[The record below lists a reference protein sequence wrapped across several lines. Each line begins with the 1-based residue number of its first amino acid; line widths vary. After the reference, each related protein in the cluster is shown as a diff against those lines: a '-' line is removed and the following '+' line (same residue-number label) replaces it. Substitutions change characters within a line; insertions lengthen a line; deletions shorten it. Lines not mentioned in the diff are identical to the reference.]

1 MTTLVRVSVSE
12 LKARLSEHIRRV
24 KGGEEVLVTERGR
37 VVAVLSPVPPPHSE
51 HADLDALVDAGL
63 VRPAKRL
70 PDEGFW
76 GLPRGGDP
84 DGAVLEALLEE
95 RREGR

>member
-1 MTTLVRVSVSE
+1 MVRISVSE
-12 LKARLSEHIRRV
+12 LKARLSEHIRLV

-37 VVAVLSPVPPPHSE
+37 VVAVLSPIAPSRME
-51 HADLDALVDAGL
+51 QEELAALVEAGL

-70 PDEGFW
+70 PDDGFW
-76 GLPRGGDP
+76 GSPRGADP
-84 DGAVLEALLEE
+84 DGAVLDALLEE

>member
-1 MTTLVRVSVSE
+1 MVKVSISE

-37 VVAVLSPVPPPHSE
+37 VVAVLAPVPASRSGQ
-51 HADLDALVDAGL
+51 ADLDALVEAGL
-63 VRPAKRL
+63 VRPAKRRPAEDL
-70 PDEGFW
+70 W
-76 GLPRGGDP
+76 RLSRGSDP
-84 DGAVLEALLEE
+84 NRVVLDALIRE

>member
-1 MTTLVRVSVSE
+1 MTRLIRVSVSE

-37 VVAVLSPVPPPHSE
+37 AVAVLAPIPPSHSE
-51 HADLDALVDAGL
+51 QADLDALVETGL

-70 PDEGFW
+70 PDEDFW
-76 GLPRGGDP
+76 RLQRGSDP
-84 DGAVLEALLEE
+84 NRVVLDALLTE

>member
-1 MTTLVRVSVSE
+1 MVRVSVSE

-37 VVAVLSPVPPPHSE
+37 AVAVLAPIPPSRSE
-51 HADLDALVDAGL
+51 QADLDTLVETGL

-70 PDEGFW
+70 PGEDFW
-76 GLPRGGDP
+76 RLRRGSDP
-84 DGAVLEALLEE
+84 NRVVLDALITE

>member
-1 MTTLVRVSVSE
+1 MVRVSVSE

-37 VVAVLSPVPPPHSE
+37 AVAVLSPVPPSQSE
-51 HADLDALVDAGL
+51 QADLDALVESGL
-63 VRPAKRL
+63 VRPAKRR
-70 PDEGFW
+70 PDEGFL
-76 GLPRGGDP
+76 GLPRGSDP
-84 DGAVLEALLEE
+84 DRVVLSALLQE

>member
-1 MTTLVRVSVSE
+1 MVKVSVSE

-37 VVAVLSPVPPPHSE
+37 AVAVLSPIPPSRSE
-51 HADLDALVDAGL
+51 EADLDALVEAGL
-63 VRPAKRL
+63 VRPAKRP
-70 PDEGFW
+70 PDDGFW

-84 DGAVLEALLEE
+84 DGAVLDALLEE

>member
-1 MTTLVRVSVSE
+1 MVKVSVSE

-37 VVAVLSPVPPPHSE
+37 VVAVLAPLPPPRSTE
-51 HADLDALVDAGL
+51 DELDILVEAGS
-63 VRPAKRL
+63 VRPAKREV
-70 PDEGFW
+70 DGSFW
-76 GLPRGGDP
+76 DLPRGGDP
-84 DGAVLEALLEE
+84 DGSVLAALVEE

>member
-1 MTTLVRVSVSE
+1 VVRVSVSE

-24 KGGEEVLVTERGR
+24 KGGEEVLV
-37 VVAVLSPVPPPHSE
+37 SE
-51 HADLDALVDAGL
+51 QADLDALVETGL

-70 PDEGFW
+70 PDEDFW
-76 GLPRGGDP
+76 RLQRGRDP
-84 DGAVLEALLEE
+84 NRVVLDALLAE

>member
-1 MTTLVRVSVSE
+1 MVKVSVSE

-24 KGGEEVLVTERGR
+24 KGGEQVLVTERGR
-37 VVAVLSPVPPPHSE
+37 AVAVLAPVPRVESSQ
-51 HADLDALVDAGL
+51 ADLDALVETGL

-70 PDEGFW
+70 PDEDFW
-76 GLPRGGDP
+76 RLQRGRDP
-84 DGAVLEALLEE
+84 NRVVLDALLAE

>member
-1 MTTLVRVSVSE
+1 MVKVSVSE

-37 VVAVLSPVPPPHSE
+37 VVAVLGPVPPSRSE
-51 HADLDALVDAGL
+51 DELDALVEAGL
-63 VRPAKRL
+63 IRPAKRL

-76 GLPRGGDP
+76 ELPRGKDP
-84 DGAVLEALLEE
+84 DGVVLGALMQE

>member
-1 MTTLVRVSVSE
+1 MIRVSVSE

-37 VVAVLSPVPPPHSE
+37 AVAVLSPVPPTQWGQ
-51 HADLDALVDAGL
+51 ADLDALVEAGL
-63 VRPAKRL
+63 VRPAKRGI
-70 PDEGFW
+70 DEGFL

-84 DGAVLEALLEE
+84 DRVVLGALLRE